1 MWGRHNVTRKPK
13 AVLPD
18 DLDLDAARV
27 APGAAERPAFLHE
40 QAASAASVPAPAA
53 ITAGVKAS
61 TVATTLYLMP
71 ADHRRLR
78 MMAIERNASMQTL
91 LLDALDML
99 MAEAGLPPVERW
111 ETRRKEGVTTRTVR
125 SCTT

>member
-1 MWGRHNVTRKPK
+1 MTRKPK
-13 AVLPD
+13 SVLPA

-40 QAASAASVPAPAA
+40 QEAALPPAPAA
-53 ITAGVKAS
+53 GGVKAS

-78 MMAIERNASMQTL
+78 VLAIERNASMQTL
-91 LLDALDML
+91 LLDAIDML
-99 MAEAGLPPVERW
+99 MTDAGQGPVERW
-111 ETRRKEGVTTRTVR
+111 ETRRKER
-125 SCTT
+125 